1 MAKINKTP
9 RILPIVNRNRENL
22 GSNNNNVAA
31 CIKWLR
37 NVKIVWEIHIYV
49 GANVKVQKLGQIEDY
64 DDMINC
70 ILMTTPCFQNV
81 WFATT

>member
-1 MAKINKTP
+1 MAKINNTP
-9 RILPIVNRNRENL
+9 RLLPIVNRNRENL
-22 GSNNNNVAA
+22 GSNNNNVTA
-31 CIKWLR
+31 CIKCLR
-37 NVKIVWEIHIYV
+37 NVKIVLVIHIYV
-49 GANVKVQKLGQIEDY
+49 GANVKVQKLGQIGDY